1 MKKYYAF
8 IILVLCNSTAF
19 SNEQA
24 PQTNTSACQQMVST
38 LQTISDEIIA
48 SAEVFM
54 PYKKNPAPENEQALA
69 ESIVQSCITSFDMNY
84 YQFTRPLKTVSAED
98 KVKLNETTERAKL
111 ELAQQKIVTPQQAVE
126 MVKIFTEHII
136 TSFNTILRRAS

>member
-1 MKKYYAF
+1 M
-8 IILVLCNSTAF
+8 IILLNSRAF
-19 SNEQA
+19 SNEPA
-24 PQTNTSACQQMVST
+24 PQTNTSACEHIVGT

-48 SAEVFM
+48 SAQVFM
-54 PYKKNPAPENEQALA
+54 PYKKNPEPENEALLA

-84 YQFTRPLKTVSAED
+84 YQFTRPLKMVSAED
-98 KVKLNETTERAKL
+98 KVKLSEVTDRAKQ

-136 TSFNTILRRAS
+136 TSFNTILRR